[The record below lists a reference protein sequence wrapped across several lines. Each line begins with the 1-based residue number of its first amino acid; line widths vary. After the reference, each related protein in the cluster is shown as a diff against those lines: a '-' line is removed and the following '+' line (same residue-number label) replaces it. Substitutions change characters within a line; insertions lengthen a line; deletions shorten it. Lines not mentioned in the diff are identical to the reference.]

1 MENKETFKITYSA
14 KQQNEIKAIREKYT
28 VKEHTED
35 KMELLR
41 RLDRSV
47 TDKAAIVA
55 LAFGIVGALLL
66 GIGMSLVMTDI
77 GVVLGLGTALSMMV
91 GIAVGLVG
99 IAAVSVAYP
108 MYGCVLRA
116 ERERVA
122 PEILRLTDELL
133 KNG

>member
-108 MYGCVLRA
+108 IKINAVTRKAYQ
-116 ERERVA
+116 
-122 PEILRLTDELL
+122 RLL
-133 KNG
+133 